1 MENKNIY
8 QKIVEVRKNIDG
20 FKKDQKSFGYQYVS
34 GNQILRNIKCLMDD
48 LGLLLI
54 PSLDYSTLEW
64 EKHHYITSKGKEAM
78 DFIVQARMTYTWVN
92 ADNPEEK
99 IEVPWVCIGQQA
111 DDISKAM
118 GTAMTYNERYFLL
131 KFFGLPTDQDD
142 ADARYNRETTKI
154 TDTRYNKESIKAAGT
169 RGNKEI
175 IKAAGTRGNKVL
187 SEEQMKKIYAVGKDA
202 GYEDSNIDSMIKQ
215 KYNKKT
221 CDMTEEECNNVIE
234 GLQRVA
240 VAKKE
245 AVAKKIVNA

>member
-34 GNQILRNIKCLMDD
+34 GNQILRNIKYLMDD

-78 DFIVQARMTYTWVN
+78 DFIVQARMTYIWVN
-92 ADNPEEK
+92 ADKPEEK

-142 ADARYNRETTKI
+142 ADARYNKET
-154 TDTRYNKESIKAAGT
+154 IKAVGT
-169 RGNKEI
+169 RC
-175 IKAAGTRGNKVL
+175 NKVL
-187 SEEQMKKIYAVGKDA
+187 SEKQLKEMYIVGNDA
-202 GYEDSNIDSMIKQ
+202 GYEDLKVNSMIKR
-215 KYNKKT
+215 KYNKNA
-221 CDMTEEECNNVIE
+221 CDMTKEEYHNVME
-234 GLQRVA
+234 GLQKIVD
-240 VAKKE
+240 VKKE
-245 AVAKKIVNA
+245 AVAKKEVDVKKVVDAKKEVDVKKVVDA

>member
-34 GNQILRNIKCLMDD
+34 GNQILRNIKYLMDD

-92 ADNPEEK
+92 ADNPEER
-99 IEVPWVCIGQQA
+99 IEVPWVCIGQQT

-142 ADARYNRETTKI
+142 ADAKQIEGVARTT
-154 TDTRYNKESIKAAGT
+154 NPL
-169 RGNKEI
+169 
-175 IKAAGTRGNKVL
+175 NKVL
-187 SEEQMKKIYAVGKDA
+187 SEAQLKRMYVIGKNA
-202 GYEDSNIDSMIKQ
+202 GYENSKVDSMINQ
-215 KYNKKT
+215 KYNKKA
-221 CDMTEEECNNVIE
+221 CDMTKEEYDNVVE
-234 GLQRVA
+234 GLQKIA
-240 VAKKE
+240 DAKNKVG
-245 AVAKKIVNA
+245 A

>member
-1 MENKNIY
+1 MEKKNIY

-34 GNQILRNIKCLMDD
+34 GNQILRNIKYLMDD
-48 LGLLLI
+48 LGLLLV

-99 IEVPWVCIGQQA
+99 IEIPWVCIGQQT

-142 ADARYNRETTKI
+142 ADAKQIEGVSRATNPL
-154 TDTRYNKESIKAAGT
+154 
-169 RGNKEI
+169 
-175 IKAAGTRGNKVL
+175 NKVL
-187 SEEQMKKIYAVGKDA
+187 SEAQLKRMYVIGKNA
-202 GYEDSNIDSMIKQ
+202 GYENSKVDRLINQ
-215 KYNKKT
+215 KYNKKA
-221 CDMTEEECNNVIE
+221 CDMTKEEYDNVVE
-234 GLQRVA
+234 GLQKIADVKTKEKFIA
-240 VAKKE
+240 SEKKFIKNLAE
-245 AVAKKIVNA
+245 D

>member
-1 MENKNIY
+1 MGNKNIY

-34 GNQILRNIKCLMDD
+34 GNQILRNIKYLMDD

-99 IEVPWVCIGQQA
+99 IEVPWVCIGQQT

-142 ADARYNRETTKI
+142 ADAKQIEGVSRATNPL
-154 TDTRYNKESIKAAGT
+154 
-169 RGNKEI
+169 
-175 IKAAGTRGNKVL
+175 NKVL
-187 SEEQMKKIYAVGKDA
+187 SEAQLKRMYVIGKNA
-202 GYEDSNIDSMIKQ
+202 GYENSKVDSMINQ
-215 KYNKKT
+215 KYNKKA
-221 CDMTEEECNNVIE
+221 CDMTKEEYDNVVE
-234 GLQRVA
+234 GLQKIA
-240 VAKKE
+240 DAKNKVG
-245 AVAKKIVNA
+245 A